1 MIPAEFDY
9 KAPATLD
16 EAVTL
21 LASDL
26 DGAKVLAGGHSLI
39 PAMKLRL
46 AQPQLLVDIARI
58 KSLAY
63 IREEGDQIQ
72 IGATTTHYQ
81 LESSDLLKQVCPLLP
96 DCARSIGDVQV
107 RNKGTIGGSLAHSD
121 PAGDWPAAVL
131 ALDAELVLIGTNGER
146 TEKAED
152 FFVDLLTT
160 SLLPG
165 EILREIRVKKPVGR
179 FGHAYQKVP
188 HPASGFAVVG
198 VAVNLVMNDDGSCKS
213 AGIGIT
219 GVGVKAYRATAV
231 EAALAGTNLDDNAVA
246 AAVEHVCDGIDPNAD
261 LYASSDYRC
270 HLAKVHTRRAIQA
283 AKARVQ

>member
-1 MIPAEFDY
+1 MIPAPFDY
-9 KAPATLD
+9 QAPATLE
-16 EAVTL
+16 EAVSL

-63 IREEGDQIQ
+63 IREEGDKIL

-81 LESSDLLKQVCPLLP
+81 LESSELLQRICPLLP
-96 DCARSIGDVQV
+96 ACAKSIGDVQV
-107 RNKGTIGGSLAHSD
+107 RNKGTIGGSIAHSD

-131 ALDAELVLIGTNGER
+131 ALGAELVLVGPNGER

-160 SLLPG
+160 SLMPG
-165 EILREIRVKKPVGR
+165 EILREIRIQKPAGK
-179 FGHAYQKVP
+179 FGQAYQKVP

-198 VAVNLVMNDDGSCKS
+198 VAANLVLNDDGSCKS
-213 AGIGIT
+213 ASIGVT
-219 GVGVKAYRATAV
+219 GVGAKAYRANAV
-231 EAALAGTNLDDNAVA
+231 EAALAGKNLDDNTIA
-246 AAVEHVCDGIDPNAD
+246 AAVTHVCDGIDPNAD

-270 HLAKVHTRRAIQA
+270 HLAQVHTRRAIEA
-283 AKARVQ
+283 AKANAK